1 VGHEE
6 TGDTTWFE
14 VVLKKVGVLGE
25 INRFC
30 GRNEHVVK

>member
-6 TGDTTWFE
+6 TGDTPRIE

-25 INRFC
+25 RNKFC
-30 GRNEHVVK
+30 GRNEHVEK